1 MSDRPD
7 SRISRIPEA
16 MPISRVLRFLVG
28 LMASLAMLPPLLRA
42 SANGRLQVAVAF
54 AGITLFYIAL
64 HFLVSRYLTWLNPW
78 IGAVFAAAPVL
89 AMAIS
94 GSVSLVAAVL
104 YVGASLMLI
113 AVRAEPG
120 CEVMAIPS
128 LLVRRP
134 THLACLFFTP
144 LDWVEKK
151 VGHIFGAAPRVA

>member
-1 MSDRPD
+1 MSDQPVA
-7 SRISRIPEA
+7 RIARIPNA
-16 MPISRVLRFLVG
+16 MPIARVLRFLFG
-28 LMASLAMLPPLLRA
+28 FIMSLAMLPPLLRA
-42 SANGRLQVAVAF
+42 STNGRLQVAVAF
-54 AGITLFYIAL
+54 AGISLFYIAL

-78 IGAVFAAAPVL
+78 IGAVFAAVPVL
-89 AMAIS
+89 ALAML

-104 YVGASLMLI
+104 YVGVSLMLI

-151 VGHIFGAAPRVA
+151 VGRLFAGEARVA